1 MNNFLKK
8 VIAQSPDDL
17 QIISAI
23 CAESKVKISDIKYLP
38 STKIF
43 LLSVLRIDKE
53 TDSSK
58 PINSVIKFE
67 FIESSKSKNIN
78 QSNVDFTFE
87 LLAIDIFNRDQISFN
102 PSSSKIQAN
111 FDRTQLIRVITNLLK
126 NAFQAIPEDRNP
138 EIDVN
143 IYEKDNEVNISISD
157 NGYGISKMDM
167 EKIFEPSFT
176 TKSSGMGLGLSMI
189 KSIIT
194 AYNGSISFTSK
205 SNVGTTFNITFPKK

>member
-53 TDSSK
+53 TDSNK

-78 QSNVDFTFE
+78 QSNADLTLE
-87 LLAIDIFNRDQISFN
+87 LFAIDIFKKRENFEIVLLF
-102 PSSSKIQAN
+102 SKNGI
-111 FDRTQLIRVITNLLK
+111 ITLST
-126 NAFQAIPEDRNP
+126 EV
-138 EIDVN
+138 IDVTL
-143 IYEKDNEVNISISD
+143 EDQ
-157 NGYGISKMDM
+157 
-167 EKIFEPSFT
+167 KIE
-176 TKSSGMGLGLSMI
+176 
-189 KSIIT
+189 
-194 AYNGSISFTSK
+194 NDK
-205 SNVGTTFNITFPKK
+205 SN

>member
-43 LLSVLRIDKE
+43 LLSVIRIDKE
-53 TDSSK
+53 GDSNK

-78 QSNVDFTFE
+78 QSNADLTLKLF
-87 LLAIDIFNRDQISFN
+87 AIDIFKKKENFEIVLLF
-102 PSSSKIQAN
+102 SK
-111 FDRTQLIRVITNLLK
+111 
-126 NAFQAIPEDRNP
+126 
-138 EIDVN
+138 
-143 IYEKDNEVNISISD
+143 
-157 NGYGISKMDM
+157 NG
-167 EKIFEPSFT
+167 
-176 TKSSGMGLGLSMI
+176 
-189 KSIIT
+189 IIT
-194 AYNGSISFTSK
+194 LSTEVIYVTLEDQKIENDK
-205 SNVGTTFNITFPKK
+205 SN

>member
-53 TDSSK
+53 TDNGKS
-58 PINSVIKFE
+58 INSVIKFE

-78 QSNVDFTFE
+78 QSNADLTLKLF
-87 LLAIDIFNRDQISFN
+87 AIDIFKKKENFEIVLLF
-102 PSSSKIQAN
+102 SKNGI
-111 FDRTQLIRVITNLLK
+111 ITLST
-126 NAFQAIPEDRNP
+126 EV
-138 EIDVN
+138 IDVTL
-143 IYEKDNEVNISISD
+143 EDQ
-157 NGYGISKMDM
+157 
-167 EKIFEPSFT
+167 KIE
-176 TKSSGMGLGLSMI
+176 
-189 KSIIT
+189 
-194 AYNGSISFTSK
+194 NDK
-205 SNVGTTFNITFPKK
+205 SN

>member
-43 LLSVLRIDKE
+43 LLSVIRIDKE
-53 TDSSK
+53 GDSNK

-78 QSNVDFTFE
+78 QSNPDLTLE
-87 LLAIDIFNRDQISFN
+87 LFAIDIFKKKENFEIILLFSKNRI
-102 PSSSKIQAN
+102 
-111 FDRTQLIRVITNLLK
+111 ITLST
-126 NAFQAIPEDRNP
+126 EV
-138 EIDVN
+138 IDVTL
-143 IYEKDNEVNISISD
+143 EDQ
-157 NGYGISKMDM
+157 
-167 EKIFEPSFT
+167 KIE
-176 TKSSGMGLGLSMI
+176 
-189 KSIIT
+189 
-194 AYNGSISFTSK
+194 NDK
-205 SNVGTTFNITFPKK
+205 SN

>member
-8 VIAQSPDDL
+8 VIAQSPDGL

-23 CAESKVKISDIKYLP
+23 CAGSKVKISDIKYLP

-78 QSNVDFTFE
+78 QSNADLTLE
-87 LLAIDIFNRDQISFN
+87 LFAIDIFKKKENFEIVLLFSKNRI
-102 PSSSKIQAN
+102 
-111 FDRTQLIRVITNLLK
+111 ITLST
-126 NAFQAIPEDRNP
+126 EV
-138 EIDVN
+138 IDVTL
-143 IYEKDNEVNISISD
+143 EDQ
-157 NGYGISKMDM
+157 
-167 EKIFEPSFT
+167 KIE
-176 TKSSGMGLGLSMI
+176 
-189 KSIIT
+189 
-194 AYNGSISFTSK
+194 NDK
-205 SNVGTTFNITFPKK
+205 SN